1 MKAMERLFVD
11 SKLVVHVLVCV
22 FAISSWVDING
33 LWVELPIL
41 VTNLP
46 EQWTLPSYII
56 AISQVANLGPII
68 FFVLA
73 NCVGRTRTYKT
84 TLDKVT
90 SYAIMLVGVTST
102 LLLAFLWRESAYVA
116 GADRSIALLALSFFL
131 ALMDCTSSL
140 AYVAFMAALKPSY
153 MASFFLGEGLSG
165 LLPALLA
172 LGQGAGDIV
181 CVNGSSTSQEVVNGT
196 VVNGT
201 VVNGTTV
208 NVTDYFVF
216 PKYVEP
222 RFSVQVFF
230 LLMSGIIALSI
241 ASFTLINFWSY
252 CKDQFVQISFYS
264 LSGDHSTD
272 KSAKQPPSDHIE
284 GVGFQR
290 SSSRNT
296 QSDFGGANNSGFI
309 DDEGKSESGWK
320 NGVSG
325 DVAVRQDVSADGGR
339 EREGEMLR
347 GEGRSVSRVEV
358 VFLLLQVVVINFLIT
373 SFLLSVQVYS
383 SLPYGISIYNLV
395 VTLSNIANPAA
406 CAICIFVTVT
416 STPVITLMAS
426 LGVACGAYIIVAASM
441 SPAPPLVDTSA
452 GGPVAVVIWVGA
464 SFFLTFAKI
473 SVASVMR
480 KVGRRALIWYGA
492 ATQSGAL
499 LGALTGFVLVN
510 EIKVFKDA
518 PWC

>member
-116 GADRSIALLALSFFL
+116 GADRSVALLALSFFL
-131 ALMDCTSSL
+131 AFMDCTSSL

-181 CVNGSSTSQEVVNGT
+181 CVNGSSSSQEVVNGT

-272 KSAKQPPSDHIE
+272 KSAKQSPSDHIE

-325 DVAVRQDVSADGGR
+325 DVAVRQDVS
-339 EREGEMLR
+339 
-347 GEGRSVSRVEV
+347 
-358 VFLLLQVVVINFLIT
+358 VVVINFLIT